1 MKTITLTTVHPLEL
15 KSFIV
20 SNISSYENVNPNY
33 DGRVTAVYMKD
44 GSRIHVKQT
53 VEQIDSLINS

>member
-1 MKTITLTTVHPLEL
+1 MKTITLTTVEPREL

-20 SNISSYENVNPNY
+20 DNISEYESVDHRY
-33 DGRVTAVYMKD
+33 DGKITAIYMKN

-53 VEQIDSLINS
+53 PQQINDLINS